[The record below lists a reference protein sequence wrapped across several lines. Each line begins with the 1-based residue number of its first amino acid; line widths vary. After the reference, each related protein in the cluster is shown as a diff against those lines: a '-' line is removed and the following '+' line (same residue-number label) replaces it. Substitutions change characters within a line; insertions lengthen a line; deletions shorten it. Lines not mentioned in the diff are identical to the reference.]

1 MRNNVDG
8 ESVEIAARRLLSRKE
23 NGKVMIV
30 LSDGYPAA
38 SGDSGKLNDH
48 LKEVVKESM
57 CAGINVVGI
66 GIQSDSV
73 KSFYPKSVVINDV
86 DELPKT
92 VIQELRHL
100 LIQ

>member
-1 MRNNVDG
+1 MR
-8 ESVEIAARRLLSRKE
+8 
-23 NGKVMIV
+23 
-30 LSDGYPAA
+30 
-38 SGDSGKLNDH
+38 
-48 LKEVVKESM
+48 
-57 CAGINVVGI
+57 AGINVVGI